1 MSDKMHLVELA
12 EVDSAPVREGE
23 PFGPCLLASIDGDWT
38 VGEWDGE
45 GWFAD
50 TGSKV
55 APLLWALLPPL
66 NTLSGGPRE

>member
-55 APLLWALLPPL
+55 APLLWALLPTL